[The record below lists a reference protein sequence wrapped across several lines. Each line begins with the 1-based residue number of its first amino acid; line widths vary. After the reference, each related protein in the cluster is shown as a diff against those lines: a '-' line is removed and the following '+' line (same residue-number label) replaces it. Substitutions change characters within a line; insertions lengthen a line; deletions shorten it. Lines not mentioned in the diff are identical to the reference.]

1 MLTKILVVGGDS
13 YIGSTYRLKAKELG
27 GTKVD
32 YTTRKENSG
41 GFLLDLSKPLSGA
54 TLPLDRTVLFCA
66 GVNGQLCEKN
76 PVQAELVNFSA
87 TIAIAKEVF
96 LQGGHFIFLS
106 STAVFPSDRYLPT
119 ESDQPHPTTL
129 YGRLKV
135 QTEAE
140 LMTLNQKYG
149 GICTVVRMP
158 KVLGSLHPMMS
169 AWKQRFAN
177 GLVVSLKHDYK
188 FAPIGVDYLIGF
200 LNDIVKQKES
210 GIFHL
215 TAVRALW
222 LSELAE
228 IIGGAYG
235 LNRPL
240 EKVNKSVANQH
251 DYCVTLSMDN
261 TSNKFDIRPQLF
273 DQFLSELGIPSA
285 NKAI

>member
-13 YIGSTYRLKAKELG
+13 YIGSTYRLKAKEFG
-27 GTKVD
+27 GYKID
-32 YTTRKENSG
+32 FTTRKDNSG
-41 GFLLDLSKPLSGA
+41 GFLLDLLKPLSCA
-54 TLPLDRTVLFCA
+54 TLPLDGTVLFCA
-66 GVNGQLCEKN
+66 GINGQLCEKN
-76 PVQAELVNFSA
+76 PAQVELVNFSA
-87 TIAIAKEVF
+87 TAAIAKEVF

-106 STAVFPSDRYLPT
+106 STAVFPYDHYLPT
-119 ESDQPHPTTL
+119 ENDQPHPTTL

-135 QTEAE
+135 QTESE

-158 KVLGSLHPMMS
+158 KVLGLSHPMMS
-169 AWKQRFAN
+169 AWKQHFTN
-177 GLVVSLKHDYK
+177 GLSVSLEHDYK

-215 TAVRALW
+215 TSVRTLW

-235 LNRPL
+235 LIRPL
-240 EKVNKSVANQH
+240 EKIDKSVSSQY

-261 TSNKFDIRPQLF
+261 TSNRFDIQPQLF
-273 DQFLSELGIPSA
+273 DQFLSELGIPSV
-285 NKAI
+285 